1 MAVVLVSVFCYS
13 GAGNAVIAVLNDDI
27 TSLAEQL
34 QRRVFV
40 GEGFGR
46 RGLLMSQACVGA
58 LINLLLLPSPVLRLS
73 LSLRNSKVTSC
84 FPLCLLGIF
93 FPPLRII
100 QVHFILTSI
109 SLQLNLLNP

>member
-13 GAGNAVIAVLNDDI
+13 GAGNAVVAVRNDDI

-46 RGLLMSQACVGA
+46 RGLLMSQVCVGA
-58 LINLLLLPSPVLRLS
+58 LNLLLLPSPVLRLS